1 MSARGNGQLNK
12 VHAWGGRSMV
22 LLPDEITNRDFSTVL
37 GRGYDRGEVDDFLT
51 QVATSY
57 KGAIEKIALVATGNQ
72 SIEDFSDELEL
83 ILRPARESAEEML
96 REAADKTAAM
106 HNAAAQRVAK
116 LEAEALERA
125 KRIVEEAQE
134 TADRRLEE
142 ARLEA
147 AREEQAM
154 NKGLAERA
162 AELEAAAHRVAKLE
176 AEALE
181 RAKRIVEEAQETADR
196 RLEEARLEA
205 AREEQAMEKGLA
217 ERAAELDASDPFPRR
232 DGVLGRSTFREV
244 GQHAR
249 RRQPL
254 TLVGFGKALVIG
266 ILIAEIL
273 YLLIPYS
280 R

>member
-1 MSARGNGQLNK
+1 
-12 VHAWGGRSMV
+12 MV

-116 LEAEALERA
+116 LEA
-125 KRIVEEAQE
+125 
-134 TADRRLEE
+134 
-142 ARLEA
+142 
-147 AREEQAM
+147 
-154 NKGLAERA
+154 G
-162 AELEAAAHRVAKLE
+162 
-176 AEALE
+176 ALE